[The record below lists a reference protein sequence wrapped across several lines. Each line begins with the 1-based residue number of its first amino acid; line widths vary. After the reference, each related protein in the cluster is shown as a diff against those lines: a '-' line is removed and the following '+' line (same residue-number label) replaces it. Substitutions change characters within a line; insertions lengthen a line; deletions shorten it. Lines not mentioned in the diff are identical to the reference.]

1 MNSSRRYTAK
11 TLLFYIIAGIIFITF
26 LSVLLAEI
34 WPWGSD
40 FLFYYYP
47 LAEKWLDGNRDIYNP
62 NVSALFYPPWSL
74 FVIVP
79 LGLLPIRLAHGFQL
93 SLSFVA
99 IIISIRLLKDSKTFP
114 KYFYILSLINLHSL
128 DLYIR
133 GQLDAIVLFGIA
145 LGYWAI
151 QNRKPV
157 WLSLGFCLMVMKPP
171 LNVILVLVLFLIAIR
186 YWSKKELFITFL
198 APVVMVII
206 SSLAIGIDWP
216 IKYIKNMT
224 PTIDYLSIS
233 IWKITD
239 MIGLSRWIVGIVA
252 CLAVYRFLREAMQH
266 NLSFYTLS
274 LALSTTFC
282 FTVYANGDHYVLLIP
297 AFLYVLGESF
307 PLGIMAFLVTLTPL
321 LRLLWGSNLSSID
334 LIYPILLLSST
345 YYLMKK
351 EESVN
356 LNDVSELSQNNAMNT
371 DIF

>member
-1 MNSSRRYTAK
+1 MNSSRHYSAK
-11 TLLFYIIAGIIFITF
+11 TILFYIGAGLIFITF
-26 LSVLLAEI
+26 LSILLAEI

-47 LAEKWLDGNRDIYNP
+47 LAEEWLNGNRDIYNP

-93 SLSFVA
+93 SLSFVL
-99 IIISIRLLKDSKTFP
+99 IIMSIRLLNDSKTFP
-114 KYFYILSLINLHSL
+114 KYFYILSLINLHSF

-133 GQLDAIVLFGIA
+133 GQLDAFVLFGIA

-151 QNRKPV
+151 QNRKPI

-171 LNVILVLVLFLIAIR
+171 LNVILVFVLFLIAIR
-186 YWSKKELFITFL
+186 CWSKKEILITFL
-198 APVVMVII
+198 APVVMVIV
-206 SSLAIGIDWP
+206 SSLAVGIDWP
-216 IKYIKNMT
+216 TKYFRDMT

-233 IWKITD
+233 IWKIAD
-239 MIGLSRWIVGIVA
+239 MIGLARWVVGIVA
-252 CLAVYRFLREAMQH
+252 CFAVYRFLKEASKRI
-266 NLSFYTLS
+266 LSLYTLS
-274 LALSTTFC
+274 LALTTTFC

-297 AFLYVLGESF
+297 AFLYVLGKSF
-307 PLGIMAFLVTLTPL
+307 KHGMMAFLVTLTPL
-321 LRLLWGSNLSSID
+321 LRLFWGPSFSSID
-334 LIYPILLLSST
+334 LVYPIFLLSSA

-356 LNDVSELSQNNAMNT
+356 LNDVSESSQNNPMNT
-371 DIF
+371 DLL